1 MDSLSEERIKN
12 ILDSADVGY
21 SYNLAKE
28 LENIRSNPVLGYRS
42 AGSKAE
48 HEAGELIFKRM
59 VEAGFSNVHKDRVDV
74 DAWEFKRAVIKASV
88 GGEERELQLGAY
100 QTNFVTDGYESVQIV
115 DAGKG
120 TLEDYEELERLGIN
134 VEGKL
139 VMAEI
144 NQREE
149 WWINF
154 PVYQAKLKGAKGFI
168 AVQAGGYGEV
178 AENALNAQDIAGP
191 SDAPAFSIS
200 RADADFIKKCMAQS
214 VDVKN
219 AENSDDRK
227 ESNKKCDEDKQY
239 VQCKNAEYNVC
250 NGRECTVL
258 FDAYTRVMP
267 NASSYNIVG
276 EIPGENP
283 ERMILLSGHYDSYF
297 SGFQDDNTAVS
308 MLIEIGRM
316 LIKGNYKPHNTIILC
331 AMAAEEWG
339 VINSKY
345 DWSTGAYEEVF
356 TVHPEWKGKVIADL
370 NFELPAFAHGN
381 KDYVRSTYE
390 YRNFFRRILKEFPGD
405 LHEAYPD
412 GVGTKAPIQTWSDD
426 FSVAISGIPSTV
438 NEFAGGKFMESHY
451 HSQYDS
457 DEFYDE
463 KVYLFHHK
471 LYAYILL
478 RLDNLHV
485 VPVDFTIV
493 SDELLHRFDREI
505 CEDREIED
513 EFIQAVTDLK
523 AEAQRVNAVVEG
535 RNYSQDVLA
544 HGDDMYSKDDMC
556 SDSVNNGDKSD
567 INNGYDAKI
576 APNNE
581 CSMIRDEDDVRIE
594 TELLKAFALAQDTL
608 VTLNWQDDVLFPYET
623 AMNDVVFLG
632 KAIDALSSEK
642 DADRPRV
649 RIKNALNWIYRID
662 NNQYAFKFEKAVYEY
677 FTGYVLNQPRERLKW
692 GYGRIIHH
700 ENLYDVVRSL
710 IDKLNTDDANV
721 DVSDELSVLKEA
733 RMRQQNYLEL
743 DIRNTTQYVKEI
755 TQVIHNCLY

>member
-1 MDSLSEERIKN
+1 MDSLSEECIKN
-12 ILDSADVGY
+12 ILDSADVRY

-42 AGSKAE
+42 AGSEAE
-48 HEAGELIFKRM
+48 HEAGELIFNRM
-59 VEAGFSNVHKDRVDV
+59 VEAGFANVRKDRVDV
-74 DAWEFKRAVIKASV
+74 DSWEFKRAVIKAGYGDV
-88 GGEERELQLGAY
+88 ERELQLGAY

-120 TLEDYEELERLGIN
+120 TLEDYEELERLGIS

-200 RADADFIKKCMAQS
+200 RADADFIKKCMVLENKGAQ
-214 VDVKN
+214 
-219 AENSDDRK
+219 A
-227 ESNKKCDEDKQY
+227 
-239 VQCKNAEYNVC
+239 
-250 NGRECTVL
+250 RECTVL
-258 FDAYTRVMP
+258 FDAYTKVMP
-267 NASSYNIVG
+267 GASSYNIVG

-283 ERMILLSGHYDSYF
+283 DRMILLSGHYDSYF

-316 LIKGNYKPHNTIILC
+316 LVKSGYKPHNTIILC

-390 YRNFFRRILKEFPGD
+390 YRNYFRKILKEYPGD

-471 LYAYILL
+471 LYAYILV
-478 RLDNLHV
+478 RLDNLNV
-485 VPVDFTIV
+485 APVDFTIL

-505 CEDREIED
+505 CEDRQTAD

-523 AEAQRVNAVVEG
+523 AEAERVNAVIEG
-535 RNYSQDVLA
+535 RNYPQDMPA
-544 HGDDMYSKDDMC
+544 GGDDTY
-556 SDSVNNGDKSD
+556 GTE
-567 INNGYDAKI
+567 
-576 APNNE
+576 NE
-581 CSMIRDEDDVRIE
+581 GRMTRNEDDARIE
-594 TELLKAFALAQDTL
+594 AELLKAFALAQDTL

-632 KAIDALSSEK
+632 KAIDALNSEK
-642 DADRPRV
+642 DADKPLI

-662 NNQYAFKFEKAVYEY
+662 NNQYAFKFERAVYEY
-677 FTGYVLNQPRERLKW
+677 FTGYVLNQSRERLKW

-700 ENLYDVVRSL
+700 ENLYEVVRSL
-710 IDKLNTDDANV
+710 IDKL
-721 DVSDELSVLKEA
+721 VSDGENIDTVHELSVLTEA
-733 RMRQQNYLEL
+733 RERQQKYLVL
-743 DIRNTTQYVKEI
+743 DIRNTTQYVREI
-755 TQVIHNCLY
+755 TEVIHNCLY

>member
-1 MDSLSEERIKN
+1 MGSLSEERIKN
-12 ILDSADVGY
+12 ILDSADVNY
-21 SYNLAKE
+21 SYRLAKE
-28 LENIRSNPVLGYRS
+28 LETIRSNPVLGYRS
-42 AGSKAE
+42 AGSEAE
-48 HEAGELIFKRM
+48 HEAGELIFNRM
-59 VEAGFSNVHKDRVDV
+59 VEAGFANVHKDRVDV
-74 DAWEFKRAVIKASV
+74 DSWEFKRAVIKA
-88 GGEERELQLGAY
+88 GACGAERELQLGAY
-100 QTNFVTDGYESVQIV
+100 QTNFVTEGYESVQIV

-120 TLEDYEELERLGIN
+120 TLEDYEELERLGIS

-154 PVYQAKLKGAKGFI
+154 PVYQAKLKGARGFI

-200 RADADFIKKCMAQS
+200 RADAQFLRDCMQDGS
-214 VDVKN
+214 K
-219 AENSDDRK
+219 
-227 ESNKKCDEDKQY
+227 
-239 VQCKNAEYNVC
+239 
-250 NGRECTVL
+250 RECTVL
-258 FDAYTRVMP
+258 FDAYTKVMP
-267 NASSYNIVG
+267 GAETYNIVG

-283 ERMILLSGHYDSYF
+283 DRMILLSGHYDSYF

-316 LIKGNYKPHNTIILC
+316 LIKSDYKPRNTIVLC

-390 YRNFFRRILKEFPGD
+390 YRNFFRKILMEYPGD

-478 RLDNLHV
+478 RLDNLNV
-485 VPVDFTIV
+485 APVDFTIV
-493 SDELLHRFDREI
+493 CDELLHRFDREI
-505 CEDREIED
+505 CDDREAAD

-523 AEAQRVNAVVEG
+523 AEAQRVNAVIEG
-535 RNYSQDVLA
+535 RNYPQDMSA
-544 HGDDMYSKDDMC
+544 GGDDTYGSE
-556 SDSVNNGDKSD
+556 
-567 INNGYDAKI
+567 
-576 APNNE
+576 NE
-581 CSMIRDEDDVRIE
+581 GRMTRNEDDARIE
-594 TELLKAFALAQDTL
+594 AELLKAFAYAQDTL

-623 AMNDVVFLG
+623 AMNDGVFLG
-632 KAIDALSSEK
+632 KAVDALSAEK
-642 DADRPRV
+642 DAERPLV

-662 NNQYAFKFEKAVYEY
+662 NNQYAFKFERAVYEY

-710 IDKLNTDDANV
+710 IDRLNADDETA
-721 DVSDELSVLKEA
+721 DISRELEVLTEA
-733 RMRQQNYLEL
+733 RARQQRYLTL
-743 DIRNTTQYVKEI
+743 DVKNTTQYVKEI
-755 TQVIHNCLY
+755 TEIIHNCLY

>member
-12 ILDSADVGY
+12 ILDSADVRY

-42 AGSKAE
+42 AGSEAE
-48 HEAGELIFKRM
+48 HEAGELIFNRM
-59 VEAGFSNVHKDRVDV
+59 VEAGFANVHKDRIDV
-74 DAWEFKRAVIKASV
+74 DSWEFKRAVIKAGV
-88 GGEERELQLGAY
+88 GDEERELQLGAY

-120 TLEDYEELERLGIN
+120 TLEDYEELERLGIS

-200 RADADFIKKCMAQS
+200 RADADFIKKCMVLENKGAQ
-214 VDVKN
+214 
-219 AENSDDRK
+219 A
-227 ESNKKCDEDKQY
+227 
-239 VQCKNAEYNVC
+239 
-250 NGRECTVL
+250 RECTVL
-258 FDAYTRVMP
+258 FDAYTKVMP
-267 NASSYNIVG
+267 GASSYNIVG

-283 ERMILLSGHYDSYF
+283 DRMILLSGHYDSYF

-316 LIKGNYKPHNTIILC
+316 LVKSGYKPHNTIILC

-390 YRNFFRRILKEFPGD
+390 YRNFFRKILKEYPGD

-505 CEDREIED
+505 CEDRQTAD

-523 AEAQRVNAVVEG
+523 AEAERVNAVIEG
-535 RNYSQDVLA
+535 RNYPQDMSA
-544 HGDDMYSKDDMC
+544 GGDDTYGS
-556 SDSVNNGDKSD
+556 G
-567 INNGYDAKI
+567 
-576 APNNE
+576 NE
-581 CSMIRDEDDVRIE
+581 GRMTRNEDDARIE
-594 TELLKAFALAQDTL
+594 AELLKAFALAQDTL

-632 KAIDALSSEK
+632 KAIDALNSEK
-642 DADRPRV
+642 DADKPLN

-662 NNQYAFKFEKAVYEY
+662 NNQYAFKFERAVYEY

-700 ENLYDVVRSL
+700 ENLYEVVRSL
-710 IDKLNTDDANV
+710 IDKLVSDGKNV
-721 DVSDELSVLKEA
+721 DTAHELSVLTEA
-733 RMRQQNYLEL
+733 RERQQKYLVL
-743 DIRNTTQYVKEI
+743 DIRNTTQYVREI
-755 TQVIHNCLY
+755 TEVIHNCLY

>member
-1 MDSLSEERIKN
+1 MGSLSEERIKN
-12 ILDSADVGY
+12 ILDSADVNY
-21 SYNLAKE
+21 SYRLAKE
-28 LENIRSNPVLGYRS
+28 LETIRSNPVLGYRS
-42 AGSKAE
+42 AGSEAE
-48 HEAGELIFKRM
+48 HEAGELIFERM
-59 VEAGFSNVHKDRVDV
+59 KEAGFANVRKDKIDV
-74 DAWEFKRAVIKASV
+74 DSWEFKRAVIKA
-88 GGEERELQLGAY
+88 GACGAERELQLGAY
-100 QTNFVTDGYESVQIV
+100 QTNFVTEGYESVQIV

-120 TLEDYEELERLGIN
+120 TLEDYEELEHLGIS

-200 RADADFIKKCMAQS
+200 RADARFIRECMQDGS
-214 VDVKN
+214 K
-219 AENSDDRK
+219 
-227 ESNKKCDEDKQY
+227 
-239 VQCKNAEYNVC
+239 
-250 NGRECTVL
+250 RECTVL
-258 FDAYTRVMP
+258 FDAYTKVMP
-267 NASSYNIVG
+267 GAETYNIVG

-283 ERMILLSGHYDSYF
+283 DRMILLSGHYDSYF

-316 LIKGNYKPHNTIILC
+316 LIKSDYKPRNTIVLC

-390 YRNFFRRILKEFPGD
+390 YRNFFRKILREYPGD

-426 FSVAISGIPSTV
+426 FSVAISGIPSAV

-478 RLDNLHV
+478 RLDNLNV
-485 VPVDFTIV
+485 APVDFTIV
-493 SDELLHRFDREI
+493 CDELLHRFDREI
-505 CEDREIED
+505 CDDREAAD
-513 EFIQAVTDLK
+513 EFVQAVTDLK
-523 AEAQRVNAVVEG
+523 AEAQRVNAVIEG
-535 RNYSQDVLA
+535 RNYPQDMSA
-544 HGDDMYSKDDMC
+544 GGDDTYGSE
-556 SDSVNNGDKSD
+556 
-567 INNGYDAKI
+567 
-576 APNNE
+576 NE
-581 CSMIRDEDDVRIE
+581 GRMTRNEDDARIE
-594 TELLKAFALAQDTL
+594 AELLKAFAYAQDTL

-623 AMNDVVFLG
+623 AMNDGVFLG
-632 KAIDALSSEK
+632 KAVDALSAEK
-642 DADRPRV
+642 DAERPLV

-662 NNQYAFKFEKAVYEY
+662 NNQYAFKFERAVYEY

-710 IDKLNTDDANV
+710 IDRLNADDETA
-721 DVSDELSVLKEA
+721 DISRELEVLTEA
-733 RMRQQNYLEL
+733 RARQQRYLTL
-743 DIRNTTQYVKEI
+743 DVKNTTQYVKEI
-755 TQVIHNCLY
+755 TEIIHNCLY

>member
-1 MDSLSEERIKN
+1 MGSLSEERIKN
-12 ILDSADVGY
+12 ILDSADVNY
-21 SYNLAKE
+21 SYRLAKE
-28 LENIRSNPVLGYRS
+28 LETIRSNPVLGYRS
-42 AGSKAE
+42 AGSQAE
-48 HEAGELIFKRM
+48 HEAGELIFERM
-59 VEAGFSNVHKDRVDV
+59 KEAGFANVRKDKIDV
-74 DAWEFKRAVIKASV
+74 DSWEFKRAVIKA
-88 GGEERELQLGAY
+88 GACGAERELQLGAY
-100 QTNFVTDGYESVQIV
+100 QTNFVTEGYESVQIV

-120 TLEDYEELERLGIN
+120 TLEDYEELERLGIS

-200 RADADFIKKCMAQS
+200 RADARFIRECMQDGS
-214 VDVKN
+214 K
-219 AENSDDRK
+219 
-227 ESNKKCDEDKQY
+227 
-239 VQCKNAEYNVC
+239 
-250 NGRECTVL
+250 RECTVL
-258 FDAYTRVMP
+258 FDAYTKVMP
-267 NASSYNIVG
+267 GAETYNIVG

-283 ERMILLSGHYDSYF
+283 DRMILLSGHYDSYF

-316 LIKGNYKPHNTIILC
+316 LIKSDYKPRNTIVLC

-381 KDYVRSTYE
+381 KGYVRSTYE
-390 YRNFFRRILKEFPGD
+390 YRNFFRRILKEYPGN

-478 RLDNLHV
+478 RLDNLNV
-485 VPVDFTIV
+485 APVDFTIV
-493 SDELLHRFDREI
+493 CDELLHRFDREI
-505 CEDREIED
+505 CDDREAAD

-523 AEAQRVNAVVEG
+523 AEAQRVNAVIEG
-535 RNYSQDVLA
+535 RNYPQDMSA
-544 HGDDMYSKDDMC
+544 GGDDTYGSE
-556 SDSVNNGDKSD
+556 
-567 INNGYDAKI
+567 
-576 APNNE
+576 NE
-581 CSMIRDEDDVRIE
+581 GRMTRNEDDARIE
-594 TELLKAFALAQDTL
+594 AELLKAFALAQDTL

-623 AMNDVVFLG
+623 AMNDGVFLG
-632 KAIDALSSEK
+632 KAVDALSAEK
-642 DADRPRV
+642 DAERPLV

-662 NNQYAFKFEKAVYEY
+662 NNQYAFKFERAVYEY

-710 IDKLNTDDANV
+710 IDRLNADDETA
-721 DVSDELSVLKEA
+721 DISRELEVLTEA
-733 RMRQQNYLEL
+733 RARQQRYLTL
-743 DIRNTTQYVKEI
+743 DVKNTTQYVKEI
-755 TQVIHNCLY
+755 TEIIHNCLY

>member
-1 MDSLSEERIKN
+1 MDSLSEECIKN
-12 ILDSADVGY
+12 ILDSADVRY

-42 AGSKAE
+42 AGSEAE
-48 HEAGELIFKRM
+48 HEAGELIFNRM
-59 VEAGFSNVHKDRVDV
+59 VEAGFANVRKDRVDV
-74 DAWEFKRAVIKASV
+74 DSWEFKRAVIKAGYGDV
-88 GGEERELQLGAY
+88 ERELQLGAY

-120 TLEDYEELERLGIN
+120 TLEDYEELERLGIS

-200 RADADFIKKCMAQS
+200 RADADFIKKCMVLENKGAQ
-214 VDVKN
+214 
-219 AENSDDRK
+219 A
-227 ESNKKCDEDKQY
+227 
-239 VQCKNAEYNVC
+239 
-250 NGRECTVL
+250 RECTVL
-258 FDAYTRVMP
+258 FDAYTKVMP
-267 NASSYNIVG
+267 GASSYNIVG

-283 ERMILLSGHYDSYF
+283 DRMILLSGHYDSYF

-316 LIKGNYKPHNTIILC
+316 LVKSGYKPHNTIILC

-390 YRNFFRRILKEFPGD
+390 YRNFFRKILKEYPGD

-471 LYAYILL
+471 LYAYILV
-478 RLDNLHV
+478 RLDNLNV
-485 VPVDFTIV
+485 APVDFTIL

-505 CEDREIED
+505 CEDRQTAD

-523 AEAQRVNAVVEG
+523 AEAERVNAVIEG
-535 RNYSQDVLA
+535 RNYTQDMSA
-544 HGDDMYSKDDMC
+544 GGDDTY
-556 SDSVNNGDKSD
+556 GTE
-567 INNGYDAKI
+567 
-576 APNNE
+576 NE
-581 CSMIRDEDDVRIE
+581 GRMTRNEDDARIE
-594 TELLKAFALAQDTL
+594 AELLKAFALAQDTV

-632 KAIDALSSEK
+632 KAIDALNSEK
-642 DADRPRV
+642 DADKPLI

-662 NNQYAFKFEKAVYEY
+662 NNQYAFKFERAVYEY

-700 ENLYDVVRSL
+700 ENLYEVVRSL
-710 IDKLNTDDANV
+710 IDKL
-721 DVSDELSVLKEA
+721 VSDGENIDTVHELSVLTEA
-733 RMRQQNYLEL
+733 RERQQKYLVL
-743 DIRNTTQYVKEI
+743 DIKNTTQYVREI
-755 TQVIHNCLY
+755 TEVIHNCLY

>member
-12 ILDSADVGY
+12 ILDSADVRY

-28 LENIRSNPVLGYRS
+28 LETIRSNPVLGYRS
-42 AGSKAE
+42 AGSQAE
-48 HEAGELIFKRM
+48 HEAGELIFNIMK
-59 VEAGFSNVHKDRVDV
+59 EAGFANVRKDRVDV
-74 DAWEFKRAVIKASV
+74 DSWEFRRAVIKACAD
-88 GGEERELQLGAY
+88 GAERELQLGAY
-100 QTNFVTDGYESVQIV
+100 QTNFVTDGFESVQIV

-120 TLEDYEELERLGIN
+120 TLEDYEELERLGIS

-154 PVYQAKLKGAKGFI
+154 PVYQAKLKGARGFI

-200 RADADFIKKCMAQS
+200 RADARFIRECMQDGS
-214 VDVKN
+214 K
-219 AENSDDRK
+219 
-227 ESNKKCDEDKQY
+227 
-239 VQCKNAEYNVC
+239 
-250 NGRECTVL
+250 RECTVL
-258 FDAYTRVMP
+258 FDAYTKVMSG
-267 NASSYNIVG
+267 AETYNIVG

-283 ERMILLSGHYDSYF
+283 DRMILLSGHYDSYF

-316 LIKGNYKPHNTIILC
+316 LIKSDYKPRNTIVLC

-390 YRNFFRRILKEFPGD
+390 YRNFFRKILMEYPGD

-426 FSVAISGIPSTV
+426 FSVAISGIPSAV

-478 RLDNLHV
+478 RLDNLNV
-485 VPVDFTIV
+485 APVDFTIL

-505 CEDREIED
+505 CEDREAAD

-535 RNYSQDVLA
+535 RNVL
-544 HGDDMYSKDDMC
+544 S
-556 SDSVNNGDKSD
+556 N
-567 INNGYDAKI
+567 
-576 APNNE
+576 
-581 CSMIRDEDDVRIE
+581 EDDIRIE
-594 TELLKAFALAQDTL
+594 AELLKAFAYAQDTL

-623 AMNDVVFLG
+623 AMNDGVFLG
-632 KAIDALSSEK
+632 KAVDALSVEK
-642 DADRPRV
+642 DAERLLV
-649 RIKNALNWIYRID
+649 RIKSALNWIYRID

-677 FTGYVLNQPRERLKW
+677 FTGYVLDQPRDRLKW

-710 IDKLNTDDANV
+710 IDRLNADDETA
-721 DVSDELSVLKEA
+721 DISRELEVLNEA
-733 RMRQQNYLEL
+733 RARQQRYLTL
-743 DIRNTTQYVKEI
+743 DVKNTTQYVKEI
-755 TQVIHNCLY
+755 TEIIHNCLY

>member
-1 MDSLSEERIKN
+1 MGSLSEERIKN
-12 ILDSADVGY
+12 ILDSADVSY
-21 SYNLAKE
+21 SYRLAKE

-42 AGSKAE
+42 AGSQAE
-48 HEAGELIFKRM
+48 HEAGELIFERM
-59 VEAGFSNVHKDRVDV
+59 KEAGFANVRKDKIDV
-74 DAWEFKRAVIKASV
+74 DSWEFRRAVIKA
-88 GGEERELQLGAY
+88 GADGAERELQLGAY
-100 QTNFVTDGYESVQIV
+100 QTDFVTDGYESVQIV

-120 TLEDYEELERLGIN
+120 TLEDYEELERLGIS

-200 RADADFIKKCMAQS
+200 RADARFIRECMQDGS
-214 VDVKN
+214 K
-219 AENSDDRK
+219 
-227 ESNKKCDEDKQY
+227 
-239 VQCKNAEYNVC
+239 
-250 NGRECTVL
+250 RECTVL
-258 FDAYTRVMP
+258 FDTYTKVMP
-267 NASSYNIVG
+267 GAETYNIVG

-283 ERMILLSGHYDSYF
+283 DRMILLSGHYDSYF

-316 LIKGNYKPHNTIILC
+316 LIKSDYKPRNTIVLC

-390 YRNFFRRILKEFPGD
+390 YRNFFRRILKEYPGD

-478 RLDNLHV
+478 RLDNLNV
-485 VPVDFTIV
+485 APVDFTIV
-493 SDELLHRFDREI
+493 CDELLHRFDREI
-505 CEDREIED
+505 CDDREAAD

-535 RNYSQDVLA
+535 RNVL
-544 HGDDMYSKDDMC
+544 S
-556 SDSVNNGDKSD
+556 N
-567 INNGYDAKI
+567 
-576 APNNE
+576 
-581 CSMIRDEDDVRIE
+581 EDDIRIE
-594 TELLKAFALAQDTL
+594 AELLKAFAYAQDTL

-623 AMNDVVFLG
+623 AMNDGVFLG
-632 KAIDALSSEK
+632 KAVDALSAEK
-642 DADRPRV
+642 DAERPLV

-677 FTGYVLNQPRERLKW
+677 FTGYVLDQPRDRLKW

-710 IDKLNTDDANV
+710 IDRLNADDETA
-721 DVSDELSVLKEA
+721 DISRELEVLNEA
-733 RMRQQNYLEL
+733 RARQQRYLTL
-743 DIRNTTQYVKEI
+743 DVKNTTQYVKEI
-755 TQVIHNCLY
+755 TEIIHNCLY

>member
-1 MDSLSEERIKN
+1 MGSLSEERIKN
-12 ILDSADVGY
+12 ILDSADVNY
-21 SYNLAKE
+21 SYRLAKE
-28 LENIRSNPVLGYRS
+28 LETIRSNPVLGYRS
-42 AGSKAE
+42 AGSQAE
-48 HEAGELIFKRM
+48 HEAGELIFERM
-59 VEAGFSNVHKDRVDV
+59 KEAGFANVRKDKIDV
-74 DAWEFKRAVIKASV
+74 DSWEFKRAVIKA
-88 GGEERELQLGAY
+88 GACGAERELQLGAY

-120 TLEDYEELERLGIN
+120 TLEDYEELERLGIS

-200 RADADFIKKCMAQS
+200 RADAQFLRDCMQDGS
-214 VDVKN
+214 K
-219 AENSDDRK
+219 
-227 ESNKKCDEDKQY
+227 
-239 VQCKNAEYNVC
+239 
-250 NGRECTVL
+250 RECTVL
-258 FDAYTRVMP
+258 FDAYTKVMP
-267 NASSYNIVG
+267 KANTYNIVG

-283 ERMILLSGHYDSYF
+283 DRMILLSGHYDSYF

-316 LIKGNYKPHNTIILC
+316 LIKSDYKPRNTIVLC

-390 YRNFFRRILKEFPGD
+390 YRNFFRRILKEYPGD

-478 RLDNLHV
+478 RLDNLNV
-485 VPVDFTIV
+485 APVDFTIL

-505 CEDREIED
+505 CEDREAAD

-535 RNYSQDVLA
+535 RNYPQDMSA
-544 HGDDMYSKDDMC
+544 GGDDTYGSE
-556 SDSVNNGDKSD
+556 
-567 INNGYDAKI
+567 
-576 APNNE
+576 NE
-581 CSMIRDEDDVRIE
+581 GRMTRNEDDARIE
-594 TELLKAFALAQDTL
+594 AELLKAFALAQDTL

-623 AMNDVVFLG
+623 AMNDGVFLG
-632 KAIDALSSEK
+632 KAVDALSAEK
-642 DADRPRV
+642 DAERPLV

-662 NNQYAFKFEKAVYEY
+662 NNQYAFKFERAVYEY

-710 IDKLNTDDANV
+710 IDRLNADDETA
-721 DVSDELSVLKEA
+721 DISRELEVLTEA
-733 RMRQQNYLEL
+733 RARQQRYLTL
-743 DIRNTTQYVKEI
+743 DVKNTTQYVKEI
-755 TQVIHNCLY
+755 TEIIHNCLY

>member
-1 MDSLSEERIKN
+1 MDSLSEECIKN
-12 ILDSADVGY
+12 ILDSADVRY

-42 AGSKAE
+42 AGSEAE
-48 HEAGELIFKRM
+48 HEAGELIFNRM
-59 VEAGFSNVHKDRVDV
+59 VEAGFANVRKDRVDV
-74 DAWEFKRAVIKASV
+74 DSWEFKRAVIKAGYGDV
-88 GGEERELQLGAY
+88 ERELQLGAY

-120 TLEDYEELERLGIN
+120 TLEDYEELERLGIS

-200 RADADFIKKCMAQS
+200 RADADFIKKCMVLENKGAQ
-214 VDVKN
+214 
-219 AENSDDRK
+219 A
-227 ESNKKCDEDKQY
+227 
-239 VQCKNAEYNVC
+239 
-250 NGRECTVL
+250 RECTVL
-258 FDAYTRVMP
+258 FDAYTKVMP
-267 NASSYNIVG
+267 GASSYNIVG

-283 ERMILLSGHYDSYF
+283 DRMILLSGHYDSYF

-316 LIKGNYKPHNTIILC
+316 LVKSGYKPHNTIILC

-390 YRNFFRRILKEFPGD
+390 YRNFFRKILKEYPGD

-471 LYAYILL
+471 LYAYILV
-478 RLDNLHV
+478 RLDNLNV
-485 VPVDFTIV
+485 APVDFTIL

-505 CEDREIED
+505 CEDRQTAD

-523 AEAQRVNAVVEG
+523 AEAERVNAVIEG
-535 RNYSQDVLA
+535 RNYPQDMSA
-544 HGDDMYSKDDMC
+544 GGDDTY
-556 SDSVNNGDKSD
+556 GTE
-567 INNGYDAKI
+567 
-576 APNNE
+576 NE
-581 CSMIRDEDDVRIE
+581 GRTTRNEDDARIE
-594 TELLKAFALAQDTL
+594 AELLKAFALAQDTL

-642 DADRPRV
+642 DADKPLI

-662 NNQYAFKFEKAVYEY
+662 NNQYAFKFERAVYEY
-677 FTGYVLNQPRERLKW
+677 FTGYVLNQSRERLKW

-700 ENLYDVVRSL
+700 ENLYEVVRSL
-710 IDKLNTDDANV
+710 IDKL
-721 DVSDELSVLKEA
+721 VSDGENIDTVHELSVLTEA
-733 RMRQQNYLEL
+733 RERQQKYLVL
-743 DIRNTTQYVKEI
+743 DIRNTTQYVREI
-755 TQVIHNCLY
+755 TEVIHNCLY

>member
-1 MDSLSEERIKN
+1 MGSLSEERIKN
-12 ILDSADVGY
+12 ILDSADVNY
-21 SYNLAKE
+21 SYRLAKE
-28 LENIRSNPVLGYRS
+28 LETIRSNPVLGYRS
-42 AGSKAE
+42 AGSQAE
-48 HEAGELIFKRM
+48 HEAGELIFERM
-59 VEAGFSNVHKDRVDV
+59 KEAGFANVRKDKIDV
-74 DAWEFKRAVIKASV
+74 DSWEFKRAVIKA
-88 GGEERELQLGAY
+88 GACGAERELQLGAY
-100 QTNFVTDGYESVQIV
+100 QTNFVTEGYESVQIV

-120 TLEDYEELERLGIN
+120 TLEDYEELERLGIS

-200 RADADFIKKCMAQS
+200 RADAQFLRDCMQDDKK
-214 VDVKN
+214 
-219 AENSDDRK
+219 
-227 ESNKKCDEDKQY
+227 
-239 VQCKNAEYNVC
+239 
-250 NGRECTVL
+250 RECTVL
-258 FDAYTRVMP
+258 FDAYTKVMP
-267 NASSYNIVG
+267 KANTYNIVG

-283 ERMILLSGHYDSYF
+283 DRMILLSGHYDSYF

-316 LIKGNYKPHNTIILC
+316 LIKSNYKPRNTIVLC

-390 YRNFFRRILKEFPGD
+390 YRNFFRKILREYPGD

-478 RLDNLHV
+478 RLDNLNV
-485 VPVDFTIV
+485 APVDFTIV
-493 SDELLHRFDREI
+493 CDELLHRFDREI
-505 CEDREIED
+505 CDDREAAD

-523 AEAQRVNAVVEG
+523 AEAQRVNAVIEG
-535 RNYSQDVLA
+535 RNYPQNMSA
-544 HGDDMYSKDDMC
+544 GGDDTYGSE
-556 SDSVNNGDKSD
+556 
-567 INNGYDAKI
+567 
-576 APNNE
+576 NE
-581 CSMIRDEDDVRIE
+581 GRMTRNEDDARIE
-594 TELLKAFALAQDTL
+594 AELLKAFAYAQDTL

-623 AMNDVVFLG
+623 AMNDGVFLG
-632 KAIDALSSEK
+632 KAVDALSAEK
-642 DADRPRV
+642 DAERPLV

-710 IDKLNTDDANV
+710 IDRLNADDETA
-721 DVSDELSVLKEA
+721 DISRELEVLTEA
-733 RMRQQNYLEL
+733 RARQQRYLTL
-743 DIRNTTQYVKEI
+743 DVKNTTQYVKEI
-755 TQVIHNCLY
+755 TEIIHNCLY

>member
-1 MDSLSEERIKN
+1 MDSLSEECIKN
-12 ILDSADVGY
+12 ILDSADVRY

-42 AGSKAE
+42 AGSEAE
-48 HEAGELIFKRM
+48 HEAGELIFNRM
-59 VEAGFSNVHKDRVDV
+59 VEAGFANVRKDRVDV
-74 DAWEFKRAVIKASV
+74 DSWEFKRAVIKAGYGDV
-88 GGEERELQLGAY
+88 ERELQLGAY

-120 TLEDYEELERLGIN
+120 TLEDYEELERLGIS

-200 RADADFIKKCMAQS
+200 RADADFIKKCMVLENKGAQ
-214 VDVKN
+214 
-219 AENSDDRK
+219 A
-227 ESNKKCDEDKQY
+227 
-239 VQCKNAEYNVC
+239 
-250 NGRECTVL
+250 RECTVL
-258 FDAYTRVMP
+258 FDAYTKVMP
-267 NASSYNIVG
+267 GASSYNIVG

-283 ERMILLSGHYDSYF
+283 DRMILLSGHYDSYF

-316 LIKGNYKPHNTIILC
+316 LVKSGYKPHNTIILC

-390 YRNFFRRILKEFPGD
+390 YRNYFRKILKEYPGD

-471 LYAYILL
+471 LYAYILV
-478 RLDNLHV
+478 RLDNLNV
-485 VPVDFTIV
+485 APVDFTIM

-505 CEDREIED
+505 CEDRQTAD

-523 AEAQRVNAVVEG
+523 AEAERVNAVIEG
-535 RNYSQDVLA
+535 RNYPQDMPA
-544 HGDDMYSKDDMC
+544 GGDDTY
-556 SDSVNNGDKSD
+556 GTE
-567 INNGYDAKI
+567 
-576 APNNE
+576 NE
-581 CSMIRDEDDVRIE
+581 GRMTRNEDDARIE
-594 TELLKAFALAQDTL
+594 AELLKAFALAQDTL

-632 KAIDALSSEK
+632 KAIDALNSEK
-642 DADRPRV
+642 DADKPLI

-662 NNQYAFKFEKAVYEY
+662 NNQYAFKFERAVYEY

-700 ENLYDVVRSL
+700 ENLYEVVRSL
-710 IDKLNTDDANV
+710 IDKL
-721 DVSDELSVLKEA
+721 VSDGENIDTVHELSVLTEA
-733 RMRQQNYLEL
+733 RERQQKYLVL
-743 DIRNTTQYVKEI
+743 DIRNTTQYVREI
-755 TQVIHNCLY
+755 TEVIHNCLY

>member
-1 MDSLSEERIKN
+1 MGSLSDERIKN
-12 ILDSADVGY
+12 ILDSADVSY
-21 SYNLAKE
+21 SYRLAKE

-42 AGSKAE
+42 AGSQAE
-48 HEAGELIFKRM
+48 HEAGELIFERM
-59 VEAGFSNVHKDRVDV
+59 KEAGFANVHKDRVGV
-74 DAWEFKRAVIKASV
+74 DSWEFKRAVIKA
-88 GGEERELQLGAY
+88 GADGAERELQLGAY
-100 QTNFVTDGYESVQIV
+100 QTDFVTDGYESVQIV

-120 TLEDYEELERLGIN
+120 TLEDYEELERLGIS

-154 PVYQAKLKGAKGFI
+154 PVYQAKLKGARGFI

-200 RADADFIKKCMAQS
+200 RADARFIRECMQDGS
-214 VDVKN
+214 K
-219 AENSDDRK
+219 
-227 ESNKKCDEDKQY
+227 
-239 VQCKNAEYNVC
+239 
-250 NGRECTVL
+250 RECTVL
-258 FDAYTRVMP
+258 FDAYTKVMP
-267 NASSYNIVG
+267 GAETYNIVG

-283 ERMILLSGHYDSYF
+283 DRMILLSGHYDSYF

-316 LIKGNYKPHNTIILC
+316 LIKSDYKPRNTIVLC

-390 YRNFFRRILKEFPGD
+390 YRNFFRRILKEYPGD

-478 RLDNLHV
+478 RLDNLNV
-485 VPVDFTIV
+485 APVDFTIV
-493 SDELLHRFDREI
+493 CDELLHRFDREI
-505 CEDREIED
+505 CDDREAAD

-523 AEAQRVNAVVEG
+523 AEAQRVNAVIEG
-535 RNYSQDVLA
+535 RNYPQDMSA
-544 HGDDMYSKDDMC
+544 GGDDTYGSEDEGRMTR
-556 SDSVNNGDKSD
+556 N
-567 INNGYDAKI
+567 
-576 APNNE
+576 
-581 CSMIRDEDDVRIE
+581 EDDARIE
-594 TELLKAFALAQDTL
+594 AELLKAFAYAQDTL

-623 AMNDVVFLG
+623 AMSDGVFLG
-632 KAIDALSSEK
+632 KAVDALSAEK
-642 DADRPRV
+642 DAERPLV

-662 NNQYAFKFEKAVYEY
+662 NNQYAFKFERAVYEY

-710 IDKLNTDDANV
+710 IDRLNADDETA
-721 DVSDELSVLKEA
+721 DISRELEVLTEA
-733 RMRQQNYLEL
+733 RARQQRYLTL
-743 DIRNTTQYVKEI
+743 DVKNTTQYVKEI
-755 TQVIHNCLY
+755 TEIIHNCLY

>member
-1 MDSLSEERIKN
+1 MGSLSEERIKN
-12 ILDSADVGY
+12 ILDSADVNY
-21 SYNLAKE
+21 SYRLAKE
-28 LENIRSNPVLGYRS
+28 LETIRSNPVLGYRS
-42 AGSKAE
+42 AGSQAE
-48 HEAGELIFKRM
+48 HEAGQLIFERM
-59 VEAGFSNVHKDRVDV
+59 KEAGFANVRKDKIDV
-74 DAWEFKRAVIKASV
+74 DSWEFKRAVIKA
-88 GGEERELQLGAY
+88 GACGAERELQLGAY
-100 QTNFVTDGYESVQIV
+100 QTNFVTEGYESVQIV

-120 TLEDYEELERLGIN
+120 TLEDYEELERLGIS

-200 RADADFIKKCMAQS
+200 RADARFIRECMQDGS
-214 VDVKN
+214 K
-219 AENSDDRK
+219 
-227 ESNKKCDEDKQY
+227 
-239 VQCKNAEYNVC
+239 
-250 NGRECTVL
+250 RECTVL
-258 FDAYTRVMP
+258 FDAYTKVMP
-267 NASSYNIVG
+267 KANTYNIVG

-283 ERMILLSGHYDSYF
+283 DRMILLSGHYDSYF

-316 LIKGNYKPHNTIILC
+316 LIKSDYKPRNTIVLC

-356 TVHPEWKGKVIADL
+356 TVHPEWKGKVIVDL

-390 YRNFFRRILKEFPGD
+390 YRNFFRRILKEYPGD

-478 RLDNLHV
+478 RLDNLNV
-485 VPVDFTIV
+485 APVDFTIV
-493 SDELLHRFDREI
+493 CDELLHRFDREI
-505 CEDREIED
+505 CDDREAAD

-523 AEAQRVNAVVEG
+523 TEAQRVNAVIEG
-535 RNYSQDVLA
+535 RNYPQDMSA
-544 HGDDMYSKDDMC
+544 GGDDTYGSE
-556 SDSVNNGDKSD
+556 
-567 INNGYDAKI
+567 
-576 APNNE
+576 NE
-581 CSMIRDEDDVRIE
+581 GRMTRNEDDARIE
-594 TELLKAFALAQDTL
+594 AELLKAFALAQDTL

-623 AMNDVVFLG
+623 AMNDGVFLG
-632 KAIDALSSEK
+632 KAVDALSAEK
-642 DADRPRV
+642 DAERPLV

-710 IDKLNTDDANV
+710 IDRLNADDETA
-721 DVSDELSVLKEA
+721 DISRELEVLTEA
-733 RMRQQNYLEL
+733 RARQQRYLTL
-743 DIRNTTQYVKEI
+743 DVKNTTQYVKEI
-755 TQVIHNCLY
+755 TEIIHNCLY

>member
-1 MDSLSEERIKN
+1 MGSLSEERIKN
-12 ILDSADVGY
+12 ILDSADVNY
-21 SYNLAKE
+21 SYRLAKE
-28 LENIRSNPVLGYRS
+28 LETIRSNPVLGYRS
-42 AGSKAE
+42 AGSQAE
-48 HEAGELIFKRM
+48 HEAGELIFERM
-59 VEAGFSNVHKDRVDV
+59 KEAGFANVRKDKIDV
-74 DAWEFKRAVIKASV
+74 DSWEFKRAVIKAGYGDV
-88 GGEERELQLGAY
+88 ERKIQLGAY

-120 TLEDYEELERLGIN
+120 TLEDYEELERLGIS

-154 PVYQAKLKGAKGFI
+154 PVYQAKLKGARGFI

-200 RADADFIKKCMAQS
+200 RADARFIRECMQ
-214 VDVKN
+214 DGGK
-219 AENSDDRK
+219 
-227 ESNKKCDEDKQY
+227 
-239 VQCKNAEYNVC
+239 
-250 NGRECTVL
+250 RECTVL
-258 FDAYTRVMP
+258 FDAYTKVMP
-267 NASSYNIVG
+267 GAETYNIVG

-283 ERMILLSGHYDSYF
+283 DRMILLSGHYDSYF

-316 LIKGNYKPHNTIILC
+316 LIKSDYKPRNTIVLC

-390 YRNFFRRILKEFPGD
+390 YRNFFRRILKEYPGD

-478 RLDNLHV
+478 RLDNLNV
-485 VPVDFTIV
+485 APVDFTIV
-493 SDELLHRFDREI
+493 CDELLHRFDREI
-505 CEDREIED
+505 CDDREAAD

-523 AEAQRVNAVVEG
+523 AEAQRVNAVIEG
-535 RNYSQDVLA
+535 RNYPQDMSA
-544 HGDDMYSKDDMC
+544 GGDDTYGSE
-556 SDSVNNGDKSD
+556 
-567 INNGYDAKI
+567 
-576 APNNE
+576 NE
-581 CSMIRDEDDVRIE
+581 GRMTRNEDDARIE
-594 TELLKAFALAQDTL
+594 AELLKAFAYAQDTL

-623 AMNDVVFLG
+623 AMNDGVFLG
-632 KAIDALSSEK
+632 KAVDALSAEK
-642 DADRPRV
+642 DAERPLV

-710 IDKLNTDDANV
+710 IDRLNADDETA
-721 DVSDELSVLKEA
+721 DISRELEVLTEA
-733 RMRQQNYLEL
+733 RARQQRYLTL
-743 DIRNTTQYVKEI
+743 DVKNTTQYVKEI
-755 TQVIHNCLY
+755 TEIIHNCLY

>member
-1 MDSLSEERIKN
+1 MGSLSEERIKN
-12 ILDSADVGY
+12 ILDSADVNY
-21 SYNLAKE
+21 SYRLAKE

-42 AGSKAE
+42 AGSQAE
-48 HEAGELIFKRM
+48 HEAGELIFERM
-59 VEAGFSNVHKDRVDV
+59 KEAGFTNVRKDKIDV
-74 DAWEFKRAVIKASV
+74 DSWEFKRAVIKA
-88 GGEERELQLGAY
+88 GTCGAERELQLGAY

-120 TLEDYEELERLGIN
+120 TLEDYEELERLGIS

-200 RADADFIKKCMAQS
+200 RADAQFIRDCMQDDKK
-214 VDVKN
+214 
-219 AENSDDRK
+219 
-227 ESNKKCDEDKQY
+227 
-239 VQCKNAEYNVC
+239 
-250 NGRECTVL
+250 RECTVL
-258 FDAYTRVMP
+258 FDAYTKVMQEA
-267 NASSYNIVG
+267 NTYNIVG

-283 ERMILLSGHYDSYF
+283 DRMILLSGHYDSYF

-316 LIKGNYKPHNTIILC
+316 LIKSNYKPRNTIVLC

-390 YRNFFRRILKEFPGD
+390 YRNFFRRILKEYPGS

-478 RLDNLHV
+478 RLDNLNV
-485 VPVDFTIV
+485 APVDFTIV
-493 SDELLHRFDREI
+493 CDELLHRFDREI
-505 CEDREIED
+505 CDDREAAD

-523 AEAQRVNAVVEG
+523 AEAQRVNVVVEG
-535 RNYSQDVLA
+535 RNILSDADDGAEDVEE
-544 HGDDMYSKDDMC
+544 
-556 SDSVNNGDKSD
+556 
-567 INNGYDAKI
+567 
-576 APNNE
+576 NE
-581 CSMIRDEDDVRIE
+581 TQSMRNEDDIRIE
-594 TELLKAFALAQDTL
+594 AELLKAFAYAQDTL

-623 AMNDVVFLG
+623 SMGDVVFLG

-642 DADRPRV
+642 DAGKPLV

-677 FTGYVLNQPRERLKW
+677 FTGYVLDQPRDRLKW

-710 IDKLNTDDANV
+710 IDKLTADDEAA
-721 DVSDELSVLKEA
+721 DISREIAVLTEA
-733 RMRQQNYLEL
+733 RARQQKYLVL
-743 DIRNTTQYVKEI
+743 DVKNTTQYVKEI
-755 TQVIHNCLY
+755 TEIIHNCLY

>member
-1 MDSLSEERIKN
+1 MGSLSEERIKN
-12 ILDSADVGY
+12 ILDSADVNY
-21 SYNLAKE
+21 SYRLAKE
-28 LENIRSNPVLGYRS
+28 LETIRSNPVLGYRS
-42 AGSKAE
+42 AGSQAE
-48 HEAGELIFKRM
+48 HEAGELIFERM
-59 VEAGFSNVHKDRVDV
+59 KEAGFANVRKDKIDV
-74 DAWEFKRAVIKASV
+74 DSWEFKRAVIKA
-88 GGEERELQLGAY
+88 GACGAERELQLGAY

-120 TLEDYEELERLGIN
+120 TLEDYEELERFGIS

-200 RADADFIKKCMAQS
+200 RADARFIRECMQDGS
-214 VDVKN
+214 K
-219 AENSDDRK
+219 
-227 ESNKKCDEDKQY
+227 
-239 VQCKNAEYNVC
+239 
-250 NGRECTVL
+250 RECTVL
-258 FDAYTRVMP
+258 FDAYTKVMP
-267 NASSYNIVG
+267 GAETYNIVG

-283 ERMILLSGHYDSYF
+283 DRMILLSGHYDSYF

-316 LIKGNYKPHNTIILC
+316 LIKSDYKPRNTIVLC

-345 DWSTGAYEEVF
+345 DWSAGAYEEVF

-390 YRNFFRRILKEFPGD
+390 YRNFFRRILKEYPGD

-426 FSVAISGIPSTV
+426 FSVAISGIPSAV

-478 RLDNLHV
+478 RLDNLGV

-493 SDELLHRFDREI
+493 ADELLHRFDREI
-505 CEDREIED
+505 CDDREVADAFIE
-513 EFIQAVTDLK
+513 AVTELK

-535 RNYSQDVLA
+535 RNALC
-544 HGDDMYSKDDMC
+544 DMGGSMAENDELGISK
-556 SDSVNNGDKSD
+556 
-567 INNGYDAKI
+567 
-576 APNNE
+576 
-581 CSMIRDEDDVRIE
+581 IRNEDDSRIE
-594 TELLKAFALAQDTL
+594 AELLKAFAYAQDAL

-623 AMNDVVFLG
+623 AMSDVVFIG
-632 KAIDALSSEK
+632 KAIDALSSGK
-642 DADRPRV
+642 DADKPLA

-677 FTGYVLNQPRERLKW
+677 FTGYVLNQSRDRLKW

-710 IDKLNTDDANV
+710 IDKLKLGDDSI
-721 DVSDELSVLKEA
+721 DTEHELSVLMEAKE
-733 RMRQQNYLEL
+733 RQQRFLVL
-743 DIRNTTQYVKEI
+743 DVKNTTQYVKEI
-755 TQVIHNCLY
+755 TEIIHNCLY

>member
-1 MDSLSEERIKN
+1 MGSLSEERIKN
-12 ILDSADVGY
+12 ILDSADVNY
-21 SYNLAKE
+21 SYRLAKE
-28 LENIRSNPVLGYRS
+28 LETIRSNPVLGYRS
-42 AGSKAE
+42 AGSQAE
-48 HEAGELIFKRM
+48 HEAGELIFERM
-59 VEAGFSNVHKDRVDV
+59 KEAGFANVRKDKIDV
-74 DAWEFKRAVIKASV
+74 DSWEFKRAVIKA
-88 GGEERELQLGAY
+88 GACGAERELQLGAY
-100 QTNFVTDGYESVQIV
+100 QTNFVTEGYESVQIV

-120 TLEDYEELERLGIN
+120 TLEDYEELERLGIS

-200 RADADFIKKCMAQS
+200 RADARFIRECMQGGS
-214 VDVKN
+214 K
-219 AENSDDRK
+219 
-227 ESNKKCDEDKQY
+227 
-239 VQCKNAEYNVC
+239 
-250 NGRECTVL
+250 RECTVL
-258 FDAYTRVMP
+258 FDAYTKVMP
-267 NASSYNIVG
+267 GAETYNIVG

-283 ERMILLSGHYDSYF
+283 DRMILLSGHYDSYF

-316 LIKGNYKPHNTIILC
+316 LIKSDYKPRNTIVLC

-390 YRNFFRRILKEFPGD
+390 YRNFFRRILKEYPGD

-478 RLDNLHV
+478 RLDNLNV
-485 VPVDFTIV
+485 APVDFTIV
-493 SDELLHRFDREI
+493 CDELLHRFDREI
-505 CEDREIED
+505 CDDREAAD
-513 EFIQAVTDLK
+513 EFVQAVTDLK
-523 AEAQRVNAVVEG
+523 AEAQRVNAVIEG
-535 RNYSQDVLA
+535 RNYPQDMSA
-544 HGDDMYSKDDMC
+544 GGDDTYGSE
-556 SDSVNNGDKSD
+556 
-567 INNGYDAKI
+567 
-576 APNNE
+576 NE
-581 CSMIRDEDDVRIE
+581 GRMTRNEDDARIE
-594 TELLKAFALAQDTL
+594 AELLKAFAYAQDTL
-608 VTLNWQDDVLFPYET
+608 VTLNWQDDVMFPYET
-623 AMNDVVFLG
+623 AMNDGVFLG
-632 KAIDALSSEK
+632 KAVDALSAEK
-642 DADRPRV
+642 DAERPLV

-710 IDKLNTDDANV
+710 IDRLNADDETA
-721 DVSDELSVLKEA
+721 DISRELEVLTEA
-733 RMRQQNYLEL
+733 RARQQRYLTL
-743 DIRNTTQYVKEI
+743 DVKNTTQYVKEI
-755 TQVIHNCLY
+755 TEIIHNCLY

>member
-1 MDSLSEERIKN
+1 MSSLSEERIKN
-12 ILDSADVGY
+12 ILDSADVNY
-21 SYNLAKE
+21 SYKLAKE
-28 LENIRSNPVLGYRS
+28 LETIRSNPVLGYRS
-42 AGSKAE
+42 AGSQAE
-48 HEAGELIFKRM
+48 HEAGELIFNRM
-59 VEAGFSNVHKDRVDV
+59 KEAGFANVRKDKINVDS
-74 DAWEFKRAVIKASV
+74 WEFRRAVIKA
-88 GGEERELQLGAY
+88 GADGAERELQLGAY

-120 TLEDYEELERLGIN
+120 TLEDYEELERLGIS

-191 SDAPAFSIS
+191 ADAPAFSIS
-200 RADADFIKKCMAQS
+200 RVDAQFIRECMG
-214 VDVKN
+214 D
-219 AENSDDRK
+219 
-227 ESNKKCDEDKQY
+227 
-239 VQCKNAEYNVC
+239 
-250 NGRECTVL
+250 NGKRECTVL
-258 FDAYTRVMP
+258 FDAYTKVMP
-267 NASSYNIVG
+267 GMSTYNIVG

-283 ERMILLSGHYDSYF
+283 DRMILLSGHYDSYF

-316 LIKGNYKPHNTIILC
+316 LIKSNYKPHNTIILC

-356 TVHPEWKGKVIADL
+356 AVHPEWKGKVIADL

-390 YRNFFRRILKEFPGD
+390 YRNFFRRILKEYPGN

-478 RLDNLHV
+478 RLDNLGV
-485 VPVDFTIV
+485 VPVDFTIAA
-493 SDELLHRFDREI
+493 DELLHRFDREI
-505 CEDREIED
+505 CDDREAADAFIE
-513 EFIQAVTDLK
+513 AVTELK

-535 RNYSQDVLA
+535 RNALC
-544 HGDDMYSKDDMC
+544 DMGGGMAESDELEISKT
-556 SDSVNNGDKSD
+556 
-567 INNGYDAKI
+567 
-576 APNNE
+576 
-581 CSMIRDEDDVRIE
+581 RDEDDSRIE
-594 TELLKAFALAQDTL
+594 AELLKAFAHAQDTL

-623 AMNDVVFLG
+623 AMSDVVFLG

-642 DADRPRV
+642 DADKPLA

-677 FTGYVLNQPRERLKW
+677 FTGYVLNQSRDRLKW

-710 IDKLNTDDANV
+710 IDKLKLGDDSI
-721 DVSDELSVLKEA
+721 DTEHELSVLMEAKE
-733 RMRQQNYLEL
+733 RQQRFLVL
-743 DIRNTTQYVKEI
+743 DVKNTTQYVKEI
-755 TQVIHNCLY
+755 TEIIHNCLY

>member
-12 ILDSADVGY
+12 ILDSADVRY

-42 AGSKAE
+42 AGSMAE
-48 HEAGELIFKRM
+48 HEAGELIFNRM
-59 VEAGFSNVHKDRVDV
+59 VEAGFSNVHKDRVNV
-74 DAWEFKRAVIKASV
+74 DAWEFKRAIIKAGV

-120 TLEDYEELERLGIN
+120 TLEDYEELKRLGIS

-200 RADADFIKKCMAQS
+200 RTDADFIKRCMAQS
-214 VDVKN
+214 TDG
-219 AENSDDRK
+219 
-227 ESNKKCDEDKQY
+227 
-239 VQCKNAEYNVC
+239 VC
-250 NGRECTVL
+250 NGRECNVL

-283 ERMILLSGHYDSYF
+283 DRMILLSGHYDSYF

-316 LIKGNYKPHNTIILC
+316 LLKSNYKPKNTIILC

-390 YRNFFRRILKEFPGD
+390 YRNFFRRILKEYPGN

-485 VPVDFTIV
+485 APVDFTIV

-523 AEAQRVNAVVEG
+523 AEAHRVNAVVDG
-535 RNYSQDVLA
+535 RNYSRDVTA
-544 HGDDMYSKDDMC
+544 GVDDAYSAENMCGDDIYNKENRDDC
-556 SDSVNNGDKSD
+556 
-567 INNGYDAKI
+567 YKI
-576 APNNE
+576 THDNE
-581 CSMIRDEDDVRIE
+581 CGTMRDEDDIRIE
-594 TELLKAFALAQDTL
+594 AELLKAFALAQDTL

-632 KAIDALSSEK
+632 KAVDALSSEK
-642 DADRPRV
+642 DVDRPRV

-700 ENLYDVVRSL
+700 ENLQDVVRSL
-710 IDKLNTDDANV
+710 IDKLNTEDADV
-721 DVSDELSVLKEA
+721 DVSHELSVLKEA
-733 RMRQQNYLEL
+733 RMRQQNYLAL
-743 DIRNTTQYVKEI
+743 DIRNTTQYVREI

>member
-1 MDSLSEERIKN
+1 MDSLSEECIKN
-12 ILDSADVGY
+12 ILDSADVRY

-42 AGSKAE
+42 AGSEAE
-48 HEAGELIFKRM
+48 HEAGELIFNRM
-59 VEAGFSNVHKDRVDV
+59 VEAGFANVRKDRVDV
-74 DAWEFKRAVIKASV
+74 DSWEFKRAVIKAGYGDV
-88 GGEERELQLGAY
+88 ERELQLGAY

-120 TLEDYEELERLGIN
+120 TLEDYEELERLGIS

-200 RADADFIKKCMAQS
+200 RADADFIKKCMVLENKGAQ
-214 VDVKN
+214 
-219 AENSDDRK
+219 A
-227 ESNKKCDEDKQY
+227 
-239 VQCKNAEYNVC
+239 
-250 NGRECTVL
+250 RECTVL
-258 FDAYTRVMP
+258 FDAYTKVMP
-267 NASSYNIVG
+267 GASSYNIVG

-283 ERMILLSGHYDSYF
+283 DRMILLSGHYDSYF

-316 LIKGNYKPHNTIILC
+316 LVKSGYKPHNTIILC

-390 YRNFFRRILKEFPGD
+390 YRNFFRKILKEYPGD

-471 LYAYILL
+471 LYAYILV
-478 RLDNLHV
+478 RIDNLNV
-485 VPVDFTIV
+485 APVDFTIL

-505 CEDREIED
+505 CEDRQTAD

-523 AEAQRVNAVVEG
+523 AEAERVNAVIEG
-535 RNYSQDVLA
+535 RNYPQDMPA
-544 HGDDMYSKDDMC
+544 GGDDTY
-556 SDSVNNGDKSD
+556 GTE
-567 INNGYDAKI
+567 
-576 APNNE
+576 NE
-581 CSMIRDEDDVRIE
+581 GRMTRNEDDARIE
-594 TELLKAFALAQDTL
+594 AELLKAFALAQDTL

-632 KAIDALSSEK
+632 KAIDALNSEK
-642 DADRPRV
+642 DADKPLI

-662 NNQYAFKFEKAVYEY
+662 NNQYAFKFERAVYEY

-700 ENLYDVVRSL
+700 ENLYEVVRSL
-710 IDKLNTDDANV
+710 IDKL
-721 DVSDELSVLKEA
+721 VSDGENIDTVHELSVLTEA
-733 RMRQQNYLEL
+733 RERQQKYLVL
-743 DIRNTTQYVKEI
+743 DIRNTTQYVREI
-755 TQVIHNCLY
+755 TEVIHNCLY

>member
-1 MDSLSEERIKN
+1 MGSLSEERIKN
-12 ILDSADVGY
+12 ILDSADVNY
-21 SYNLAKE
+21 SYRLAKE
-28 LENIRSNPVLGYRS
+28 LETIRSNPVLGYRS
-42 AGSKAE
+42 AGSQAE
-48 HEAGELIFKRM
+48 HEAGELIFERM
-59 VEAGFSNVHKDRVDV
+59 KEAGFANVRKDKIDV
-74 DAWEFKRAVIKASV
+74 DSWEFKRAVIKA
-88 GGEERELQLGAY
+88 GACGAERELQLGAY
-100 QTNFVTDGYESVQIV
+100 QTNFVTEGYESVQIV

-120 TLEDYEELERLGIN
+120 TLEDYEELERLGIS

-154 PVYQAKLKGAKGFI
+154 PVYQAKLKGARGFI

-200 RADADFIKKCMAQS
+200 RADAQFLRDCMQDGS
-214 VDVKN
+214 K
-219 AENSDDRK
+219 
-227 ESNKKCDEDKQY
+227 
-239 VQCKNAEYNVC
+239 
-250 NGRECTVL
+250 RECTVL
-258 FDAYTRVMP
+258 FDAYTKVMP
-267 NASSYNIVG
+267 KANTYNIVG

-283 ERMILLSGHYDSYF
+283 DRMILLSGHYDSYF

-316 LIKGNYKPHNTIILC
+316 LIKSDYKPRNTIVLC

-381 KDYVRSTYE
+381 KGYVRSTYE
-390 YRNFFRRILKEFPGD
+390 YRNFFRRILKEYPGN

-478 RLDNLHV
+478 RLDNLNV
-485 VPVDFTIV
+485 APVDFTIV
-493 SDELLHRFDREI
+493 CDELLHRFDREI
-505 CEDREIED
+505 CDDREAAD

-523 AEAQRVNAVVEG
+523 AEAQRVNAVIEG
-535 RNYSQDVLA
+535 RNYPQDMSA
-544 HGDDMYSKDDMC
+544 GGDDTYGSE
-556 SDSVNNGDKSD
+556 
-567 INNGYDAKI
+567 
-576 APNNE
+576 NE
-581 CSMIRDEDDVRIE
+581 GRMTRNEDDARIE
-594 TELLKAFALAQDTL
+594 AELLKAFALAQDTL

-623 AMNDVVFLG
+623 AMNDGVFLG
-632 KAIDALSSEK
+632 KAVDALSAEK
-642 DADRPRV
+642 DAERPLV

-662 NNQYAFKFEKAVYEY
+662 NNQYAFKFERAVYEY

-710 IDKLNTDDANV
+710 IDRLNADDETA
-721 DVSDELSVLKEA
+721 DISRELEVLTEA
-733 RMRQQNYLEL
+733 RARQQRYLTL
-743 DIRNTTQYVKEI
+743 DVKNTTQYVKEI
-755 TQVIHNCLY
+755 TEIIHNCLY

>member
-1 MDSLSEERIKN
+1 MDSISEERIKN
-12 ILDSADVGY
+12 ILDSADVNY
-21 SYNLAKE
+21 SYKLAKE
-28 LENIRSNPVLGYRS
+28 LETIRSNPVLGYRS
-42 AGSKAE
+42 AGSEAE
-48 HEAGELIFKRM
+48 HKAGELILERM
-59 VEAGFSNVHKDRVDV
+59 KEAGFSNVRKDRVDV
-74 DAWEFKRAVIKASV
+74 DAWEFKRAVIKACAD
-88 GGEERELQLGAY
+88 GEERELQLGAY
-100 QTNFVTDGYESVQIV
+100 QTNYVTDGYESVQIV

-120 TLEDYEELERLGIN
+120 TLEDYEELERLGIS

-200 RADADFIKKCMAQS
+200 RSDADCIKKCMAQ
-214 VDVKN
+214 VTDDVGN
-219 AENSDDRK
+219 D
-227 ESNKKCDEDKQY
+227 
-239 VQCKNAEYNVC
+239 
-250 NGRECTVL
+250 RECTVL
-258 FDAYTRVMP
+258 FDAYTKVVP
-267 NASSYNIVG
+267 GADSYNIVG

-283 ERMILLSGHYDSYF
+283 DRMILLSGHYDSYF
-297 SGFQDDNTAVS
+297 SGFQDDNTAAS

-316 LIKGNYKPHNTIILC
+316 LIKSNYKPHNTIVLC

-390 YRNFFRRILKEFPGD
+390 YRNFFRRILKEYPGN

-463 KVYLFHHK
+463 RVYLFHHK

-478 RLDNLHV
+478 RLDGMSV
-485 VPVDFTIV
+485 APIDFTTLC
-493 SDELLHRFDREI
+493 DELLHRFDRDI
-505 CEDREIED
+505 CDDRSAAD
-513 EFIQAVTDLK
+513 ELVQAVTDLK
-523 AEAQRVNAVVEG
+523 LEALRVNEVVEG
-535 RNYSQDVLA
+535 RNCPERAFTGADDGYSYDGGA
-544 HGDDMYSKDDMC
+544 GENHGVRARDNDDM
-556 SDSVNNGDKSD
+556 
-567 INNGYDAKI
+567 
-576 APNNE
+576 
-581 CSMIRDEDDVRIE
+581 RIE
-594 TELLKAFALAQDTL
+594 SELLKAFALAQDTL
-608 VTLNWQDDVLFPYET
+608 VTLNWQDDVLFPYEM

-642 DADRPRV
+642 DIDKPLA

-700 ENLYDVVRSL
+700 ENLFDVVRSL
-710 IDKLNTDDANV
+710 IDKLKAMDENV
-721 DVSDELSVLKEA
+721 DVSHELSVLIQA
-733 RMRQQNYLEL
+733 RVRQQNYLVL
-743 DIRNTTQYVKEI
+743 DVRNTTQYVKEI
-755 TQVIHNCLY
+755 TQIIHNCLY

>member
-1 MDSLSEERIKN
+1 MGSLSEERIKN
-12 ILDSADVGY
+12 ILDSADVNY
-21 SYNLAKE
+21 SYRLAKE
-28 LENIRSNPVLGYRS
+28 LETIRSNPVLGYRS
-42 AGSKAE
+42 AGSQAE
-48 HEAGELIFKRM
+48 HEAGELIFERM
-59 VEAGFSNVHKDRVDV
+59 KEAGFANVRKDKIDV
-74 DAWEFKRAVIKASV
+74 DSWEFKRAVIKAGYGDV
-88 GGEERELQLGAY
+88 ERKIQLGAY

-120 TLEDYEELERLGIN
+120 TLEDYEELERLGIS

-154 PVYQAKLKGAKGFI
+154 PVYQAKLKGARGFI

-200 RADADFIKKCMAQS
+200 RADARFIRECMQ
-214 VDVKN
+214 DGGK
-219 AENSDDRK
+219 
-227 ESNKKCDEDKQY
+227 
-239 VQCKNAEYNVC
+239 
-250 NGRECTVL
+250 RECTVL
-258 FDAYTRVMP
+258 FDAYTKVMP
-267 NASSYNIVG
+267 GAETYNIVG

-283 ERMILLSGHYDSYF
+283 DRMILLSGHYDSYF

-316 LIKGNYKPHNTIILC
+316 LIKSDYKPRNTIVLC

-390 YRNFFRRILKEFPGD
+390 YRNFFRRILKEYPGD

-412 GVGTKAPIQTWSDD
+412 GVGTKAPIQAWSDD

-478 RLDNLHV
+478 RLDNLNV
-485 VPVDFTIV
+485 APVDFTIV
-493 SDELLHRFDREI
+493 CDELLHRFDREI
-505 CEDREIED
+505 CDDREAAD

-523 AEAQRVNAVVEG
+523 AEAQRVNAVIEG
-535 RNYSQDVLA
+535 RNYPQDMSA
-544 HGDDMYSKDDMC
+544 GGDDTYGSE
-556 SDSVNNGDKSD
+556 
-567 INNGYDAKI
+567 
-576 APNNE
+576 NE
-581 CSMIRDEDDVRIE
+581 GRMTRNEDDARIE
-594 TELLKAFALAQDTL
+594 AELLKAFAYAQDTL

-623 AMNDVVFLG
+623 AMNDGVFLG
-632 KAIDALSSEK
+632 KAVDALSAEK
-642 DADRPRV
+642 DAERPLV

-710 IDKLNTDDANV
+710 IDRLNADDETA
-721 DVSDELSVLKEA
+721 DISRELEVLTEA
-733 RMRQQNYLEL
+733 RARQQRYLTL
-743 DIRNTTQYVKEI
+743 DVKNTTQYVKEI
-755 TQVIHNCLY
+755 TEIIHNCLY

>member
-1 MDSLSEERIKN
+1 MGSLSEERIKN
-12 ILDSADVGY
+12 ILDSADVNY
-21 SYNLAKE
+21 SYRLAKE
-28 LENIRSNPVLGYRS
+28 LETIRSNPVLGYRS
-42 AGSKAE
+42 AGSQAE
-48 HEAGELIFKRM
+48 HEAGELIFERM
-59 VEAGFSNVHKDRVDV
+59 KEAGFANVRKDKIDV
-74 DAWEFKRAVIKASV
+74 DSWEFKRAVIKA
-88 GGEERELQLGAY
+88 GACGAERELQLGAY
-100 QTNFVTDGYESVQIV
+100 QTNFVTEGYESMQIV

-120 TLEDYEELERLGIN
+120 TLEDYEELERLGIF

-200 RADADFIKKCMAQS
+200 RADARFIRECMQ
-214 VDVKN
+214 DGGK
-219 AENSDDRK
+219 
-227 ESNKKCDEDKQY
+227 
-239 VQCKNAEYNVC
+239 
-250 NGRECTVL
+250 RECTVL
-258 FDAYTRVMP
+258 FDAYTKVMP
-267 NASSYNIVG
+267 GAETYNIVG

-283 ERMILLSGHYDSYF
+283 DRMILLSGHYDSYF

-316 LIKGNYKPHNTIILC
+316 LIKSDYKPRNTIVLC

-390 YRNFFRRILKEFPGD
+390 YRNFFRRILKEYPGD

-478 RLDNLHV
+478 RLDNLNV
-485 VPVDFTIV
+485 APVDFTIV
-493 SDELLHRFDREI
+493 CDELLHRFDREI
-505 CEDREIED
+505 CDDREAAD

-535 RNYSQDVLA
+535 RNILSDADDGAEDV
-544 HGDDMYSKDDMC
+544 GENETR
-556 SDSVNNGDKSD
+556 SVRN
-567 INNGYDAKI
+567 
-576 APNNE
+576 
-581 CSMIRDEDDVRIE
+581 EDDIRIE
-594 TELLKAFALAQDTL
+594 AELLKAFAYAQDTL

-623 AMNDVVFLG
+623 AMNDGVFLG
-632 KAIDALSSEK
+632 KAVDALSAEK
-642 DADRPRV
+642 DAERPLV

-710 IDKLNTDDANV
+710 IDRLNADDETA
-721 DVSDELSVLKEA
+721 DISRELEVLTEA
-733 RMRQQNYLEL
+733 RARQQRYLTL
-743 DIRNTTQYVKEI
+743 DVKNTTQYVKEI
-755 TQVIHNCLY
+755 TEIIHNCLY

>member
-1 MDSLSEERIKN
+1 MGSLSEERIKN
-12 ILDSADVGY
+12 ILDSADVNY
-21 SYNLAKE
+21 SYRLAKE
-28 LENIRSNPVLGYRS
+28 LETIRSNPVLGYRS
-42 AGSKAE
+42 AGSQAE
-48 HEAGELIFKRM
+48 HEAGELIFERM
-59 VEAGFSNVHKDRVDV
+59 KEAGFANVRKDKIDV
-74 DAWEFKRAVIKASV
+74 DSWEFKRAVIKA
-88 GGEERELQLGAY
+88 GACGAERELQLGAY

-120 TLEDYEELERLGIN
+120 TLEDYEELERLGIS

-200 RADADFIKKCMAQS
+200 RADAQFLRDCMQDGS
-214 VDVKN
+214 K
-219 AENSDDRK
+219 
-227 ESNKKCDEDKQY
+227 
-239 VQCKNAEYNVC
+239 
-250 NGRECTVL
+250 RECTVL
-258 FDAYTRVMP
+258 FDAYTKVMP
-267 NASSYNIVG
+267 KANTYNIVG

-283 ERMILLSGHYDSYF
+283 DRMILLSGHYDSYF

-316 LIKGNYKPHNTIILC
+316 LIKSDYKPRNTIVLC

-390 YRNFFRRILKEFPGD
+390 YRNFFRRILKEYPGD

-478 RLDNLHV
+478 RLDNLNV
-485 VPVDFTIV
+485 APVDFTIL

-505 CEDREIED
+505 CEDREAAD

-535 RNYSQDVLA
+535 RNILSDADDDV
-544 HGDDMYSKDDMC
+544 KD
-556 SDSVNNGDKSD
+556 VGEK
-567 INNGYDAKI
+567 
-576 APNNE
+576 E
-581 CSMIRDEDDVRIE
+581 TQSMRNEDDIRIE
-594 TELLKAFALAQDTL
+594 AELLKAFAYAQDTL

-623 AMNDVVFLG
+623 AMNDGVFLG
-632 KAIDALSSEK
+632 KAVDALSAEK
-642 DADRPRV
+642 DAERPLV

-677 FTGYVLNQPRERLKW
+677 FTGYVLDQPRERLKW

-710 IDKLNTDDANV
+710 IDRLNADDETA
-721 DVSDELSVLKEA
+721 DISRELAVLTEA
-733 RMRQQNYLEL
+733 RARQQRYLTL
-743 DIRNTTQYVKEI
+743 DVKNTTQYVKEI
-755 TQVIHNCLY
+755 TEIIHNCLY

>member
-1 MDSLSEERIKN
+1 MGSLSEERIKN
-12 ILDSADVGY
+12 ILDSADVNY
-21 SYNLAKE
+21 SYKLAKE
-28 LENIRSNPVLGYRS
+28 LETIRSNPVLGYRS
-42 AGSKAE
+42 AGSQAE
-48 HEAGELIFKRM
+48 HEAGELIFNRM
-59 VEAGFSNVHKDRVDV
+59 KEAGFANVRKDKIDV
-74 DAWEFKRAVIKASV
+74 DSWEFRRAVIKA
-88 GGEERELQLGAY
+88 GADGEERELQLGAY

-120 TLEDYEELERLGIN
+120 TLEDYEELERFGIS

-191 SDAPAFSIS
+191 ADAPAFSIS
-200 RADADFIKKCMAQS
+200 RADAQFIRECMG
-214 VDVKN
+214 D
-219 AENSDDRK
+219 
-227 ESNKKCDEDKQY
+227 
-239 VQCKNAEYNVC
+239 
-250 NGRECTVL
+250 NGQRECTVL
-258 FDAYTRVMP
+258 FDAYTKVMP
-267 NASSYNIVG
+267 GASTYNIVG

-283 ERMILLSGHYDSYF
+283 DRMILLSGHYDSYF

-316 LIKGNYKPHNTIILC
+316 LIKSSYKPHNTIIMC

-390 YRNFFRRILKEFPGD
+390 YRNFFRRILKEYPGD

-426 FSVAISGIPSTV
+426 FSVAISGIPSAV

-478 RLDNLHV
+478 RLDNLGV
-485 VPVDFTIV
+485 VPVDFTIAA
-493 SDELLHRFDREI
+493 DELLHRFDREI
-505 CEDREIED
+505 CDDREAADAFVE
-513 EFIQAVTDLK
+513 AVTELK

-535 RNYSQDVLA
+535 RNALC
-544 HGDDMYSKDDMC
+544 DMDGSMAENDELGISK
-556 SDSVNNGDKSD
+556 
-567 INNGYDAKI
+567 
-576 APNNE
+576 
-581 CSMIRDEDDVRIE
+581 IRNEDDSRIE
-594 TELLKAFALAQDTL
+594 AELLKAFAYAQDTL

-623 AMNDVVFLG
+623 AMSDVVFIG
-632 KAIDALSSEK
+632 KAIDALSSGK
-642 DADRPRV
+642 DADKPLA

-677 FTGYVLNQPRERLKW
+677 FTGYVLNQSRDRLKW

-710 IDKLNTDDANV
+710 IDKLKLGDDSI
-721 DVSDELSVLKEA
+721 DTEHELSVLMEAKE
-733 RMRQQNYLEL
+733 RQQRFLVL
-743 DIRNTTQYVKEI
+743 DVKNTTQYVKEI
-755 TQVIHNCLY
+755 TEIIHNCLY

>member
-1 MDSLSEERIKN
+1 MGSLSEERIKN
-12 ILDSADVGY
+12 ILDSADVNY
-21 SYNLAKE
+21 SYRLAKE
-28 LENIRSNPVLGYRS
+28 LETIRSNPVLGYRS
-42 AGSKAE
+42 AGSEAE
-48 HEAGELIFKRM
+48 HEAGELIFERM
-59 VEAGFSNVHKDRVDV
+59 KEAGFANVRKDKIDV
-74 DAWEFKRAVIKASV
+74 DSWEFKRAVIKA
-88 GGEERELQLGAY
+88 GACGAERELQLGAY
-100 QTNFVTDGYESVQIV
+100 QTNFVTEGYESVQIV

-120 TLEDYEELERLGIN
+120 TLEDYEELEHLGIS

-200 RADADFIKKCMAQS
+200 RADAQFLRDCMQDDKK
-214 VDVKN
+214 
-219 AENSDDRK
+219 
-227 ESNKKCDEDKQY
+227 
-239 VQCKNAEYNVC
+239 
-250 NGRECTVL
+250 RECTVL
-258 FDAYTRVMP
+258 FDAYTKVMP
-267 NASSYNIVG
+267 KANTYNIVG

-283 ERMILLSGHYDSYF
+283 DRMILLSGHYDSYF

-316 LIKGNYKPHNTIILC
+316 LIKSDYKPRNTIVLC

-390 YRNFFRRILKEFPGD
+390 YRNFFRRILKEYPGD

-478 RLDNLHV
+478 RLDNLNV
-485 VPVDFTIV
+485 APVDFTIV
-493 SDELLHRFDREI
+493 CDELLHRFDREI
-505 CEDREIED
+505 CDDREAAD
-513 EFIQAVTDLK
+513 EFVQAVTDLK
-523 AEAQRVNAVVEG
+523 AEAQRVNAVIEG
-535 RNYSQDVLA
+535 RNYPQDMSA
-544 HGDDMYSKDDMC
+544 GGDDTYGSE
-556 SDSVNNGDKSD
+556 
-567 INNGYDAKI
+567 
-576 APNNE
+576 NE
-581 CSMIRDEDDVRIE
+581 GRMTRNEDDARIE
-594 TELLKAFALAQDTL
+594 AELLKAFAYAQDTL

-623 AMNDVVFLG
+623 AMNDGVFLG
-632 KAIDALSSEK
+632 KAVDALSAEK
-642 DADRPRV
+642 DAERPLV

-662 NNQYAFKFEKAVYEY
+662 NNQYAFKFERAVYEY

-710 IDKLNTDDANV
+710 IDRLNADDETA
-721 DVSDELSVLKEA
+721 DISRELEVLTEA
-733 RMRQQNYLEL
+733 RARQQRYLTL
-743 DIRNTTQYVKEI
+743 DVKNTTQYVKEI
-755 TQVIHNCLY
+755 TEIIHNCLY